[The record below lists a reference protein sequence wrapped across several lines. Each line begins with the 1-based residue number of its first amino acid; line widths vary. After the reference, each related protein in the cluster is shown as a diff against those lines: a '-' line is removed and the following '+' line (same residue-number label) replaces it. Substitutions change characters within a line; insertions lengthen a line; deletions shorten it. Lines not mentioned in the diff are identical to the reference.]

1 MSIALVLEGG
11 AKRGIYT
18 AGVLDVLLENNLI
31 ADGVIGVSAG
41 AIHGASY
48 VSGQIGRS
56 IRYYM
61 KHSNN
66 YKFMSLLN
74 WFLRGNVVD
83 TKFCYYE
90 LPEILDPFDHKTF
103 ENSKTK
109 FYAVCSNIET
119 GKSEYIHCT
128 ELRRSITYLRAS
140 ASLPV
145 FSKIVDIDGKKLL
158 DGGICDSI
166 PLKASKDMG
175 FDKNLVVLTRPLGYK
190 KKKSKFLR
198 FTKWV
203 YRKFPNFAKAIENRP
218 DMYNKQLEFVENEA
232 KNSQNT
238 LVIRP
243 SVDLGVKHMEKDL
256 NKVKM
261 MYELGRND
269 ALNILSELKKFWKKD
284 EK

>member
-18 AGVLDVLLENNLI
+18 AGVLDVLLENNLM
-31 ADGVIGVSAG
+31 ADTLIGVSAG

-48 VSGQIGRS
+48 VSKQVGRS

-61 KHSNN
+61 NYGNN
-66 YKFMSLLN
+66 YKFMSLRN
-74 WFLRGNVVD
+74 WILTGNVVD

-90 LPEILDPFDHKTF
+90 LPEVLDPFDHETF

-109 FYAVCSNIET
+109 FYAVCSNVET
-119 GKSEYIHCT
+119 GNAEYILCK
-128 ELRRSITYLRAS
+128 ELKRSITYLRAS

-145 FSKIVDIDGKKLL
+145 FSKIVEIDGKKLL

-166 PLKASKDMG
+166 PLKASMNMG
-175 FDKNLVVLTRPLGYK
+175 IDKNVVILTRPKGYK
-190 KKKSKFLR
+190 KKKSKFEA

-203 YRKFPNFAKAIENRP
+203 YRKFPNFAKAVENRA
-218 DMYNKQLEFVENEA
+218 DMYNKQLEFAEAEA
-232 KNSQNT
+232 KKSSNV
-238 LVIRP
+238 LIIRP
-243 SVDLGVKHMEKDL
+243 SIDLGVKRMEKDL

-261 MYELGRND
+261 MYELGRKD
-269 ALNILSELKKFWKKD
+269 ALDALENLKKLWGKD
-284 EK
+284 EN

>member
-1 MSIALVLEGG
+1 MSVALVLEGG

-18 AGVLDVLLENNLI
+18 AGVLDVLLENGLI
-31 ADGVIGVSAG
+31 ADQVVGVSAG

-66 YKFMSLLN
+66 YKFMSLRN
-74 WFLRGNVVD
+74 WLLTGNVVD

-90 LPEILDPFDHKTF
+90 LPEILDPFDHDTF
-103 ENSKTK
+103 EKAKTK

-119 GKSEYIHCT
+119 GKAEYIHCT

-145 FSKIVDIDGKKLL
+145 FSKIVEIDGKKLL

-166 PLKASKDMG
+166 PLEASQKMG
-175 FDKNLVVLTRPLGYK
+175 FEKNVVVLTRPEGYK
-190 KKKSKFLR
+190 KKKSKFDS
-198 FTKWV
+198 FSKWV
-203 YRKFPNFAKAIENRP
+203 YRKFPLFAQAIENRA
-218 DMYNKQLEFVENEA
+218 DMYNKQLEFVESEA
-232 KNSQNT
+232 KNSPNT
-238 LVIRP
+238 LIIRP
-243 SVDLGVKHMEKDL
+243 SVDLGVKRMEKDL
-256 NKVKM
+256 GKVKA
-261 MYELGRND
+261 MYELGRKD
-269 ALNILSELKKFWKKD
+269 ALSILDNLKEFWKQS
-284 EK
+284 

>member
-61 KHSNN
+61 KYSNN

-74 WFLRGNVVD
+74 WFLTGNVVD

-90 LPEILDPFDHKTF
+90 LPEKLDPFDHETF
-103 ENSKTK
+103 EKSKTK
-109 FYAVCSNIET
+109 FYAVCSNVET
-119 GKSEYIHCT
+119 GKAEYIHCT
-128 ELRRSITYLRAS
+128 ELKRSITYLRAS

-145 FSKIVDIDGKKLL
+145 FSKIVKIDDKKLL

-166 PLKASKDMG
+166 PLKASINLG
-175 FDKNLVVLTRPLGYK
+175 YNKNIVVLTRPKGYQ
-190 KKKSKFLR
+190 KKKSKFLT
-198 FTKWV
+198 FSKWV
-203 YRKFPNFAKAIENRP
+203 YRKFPNFANALENRHI
-218 DMYNKQLEFVENEA
+218 MYNEELDFIEKESRTSNNVLI
-232 KNSQNT
+232 
-238 LVIRP
+238 IRP
-243 SVDLGVKHMEKDL
+243 SIDLGVKHMEKDL
-256 NKVKM
+256 NKIKA
-261 MYELGRND
+261 MYELGRKD
-269 ALNILSELKKFWKKD
+269 ATKALEQIKGFWN
-284 EK
+284 

>member
-18 AGVLDVLLENNLI
+18 AGILDVLLENNLI
-31 ADGVIGVSAG
+31 ANGIIGVSAG

-74 WFLRGNVVD
+74 WILTGNVVD

-90 LPEILDPFDHKTF
+90 LPEKLDPFDHDTF
-103 ENSKTK
+103 EKVKTK
-109 FYAVCSNIET
+109 FYVVCSNVET
-119 GKSEYIHCT
+119 GKAEYIHCS
-128 ELRRSITYLRAS
+128 ELKRSITYLRAS

-145 FSKIVDIDGKKLL
+145 FSKIVEIDDKKLL

-166 PLKASKDMG
+166 PLKASMDMG
-175 FDKNLVVLTRPLGYK
+175 YDKHVVVLTRPKGYK
-190 KKKSKFLR
+190 KKKSKILALS
-198 FTKWV
+198 KWI
-203 YRKFPNFAKAIENRP
+203 YRKFPNFANALENRHI
-218 DMYNKQLEFVENEA
+218 MYNEELDFIEKE
-232 KNSQNT
+232 SQTSNNV
-238 LVIRP
+238 LIIRP

-256 NKVKM
+256 NKVRA
-261 MYELGRND
+261 MYELGRKD
-269 ALNILSELKKFWKKD
+269 ALEMLEKLKIFWTQN
-284 EK
+284 EN

>member
-74 WFLRGNVVD
+74 WFLTGNVVD

-90 LPEILDPFDHKTF
+90 LPEKLDPFDHETF
-103 ENSKTK
+103 EKSKTK

-119 GKSEYIHCT
+119 GKAEYVHCT
-128 ELRRSITYLRAS
+128 ELRRGITYLRAS

-145 FSKIVDIDGKKLL
+145 FSKIVEIDDKKLL

-166 PLKASKDMG
+166 PLKASINFG
-175 FDKNLVVLTRPLGYK
+175 YNKNIVVLTRPKGYQ
-190 KKKSKFLR
+190 KKKSKFL
-198 FTKWV
+198 TISKWV
-203 YRKFPNFAKAIENRP
+203 YRKFPNFTKALENRHI
-218 DMYNKQLEFVENEA
+218 MYNEELDFIEKE
-232 KNSQNT
+232 SQTSNNV
-238 LVIRP
+238 LIIRP

-256 NKVKM
+256 NKVRA
-261 MYELGRND
+261 MYELGRKD
-269 ALNILSELKKFWKKD
+269 TIEALEQIKKFWN
-284 EK
+284 

>member
-1 MSIALVLEGG
+1 MSVALVLEGG

-18 AGVLDVLLENNLI
+18 AGVLDVLLENGLI
-31 ADGVIGVSAG
+31 ADQVVGVSAG

-66 YKFMSLLN
+66 YKFMSLRN
-74 WFLRGNVVD
+74 WLLTGNVVD

-90 LPEILDPFDHKTF
+90 LPEILDPFDHDTF
-103 ENSKTK
+103 EKAKTK

-119 GKSEYIHCT
+119 GKAEYIHCT

-145 FSKIVDIDGKKLL
+145 FSKIVEIDGKKLL

-166 PLKASKDMG
+166 PLEASQKMG
-175 FDKNLVVLTRPLGYK
+175 FEKNVVVLTRPEGYK
-190 KKKSKFLR
+190 KKKSKFDR
-198 FTKWV
+198 FSKWV
-203 YRKFPNFAKAIENRP
+203 YRKFPLFAQAIENRA
-218 DMYNKQLEFVENEA
+218 DMYNRQLEFVESEA
-232 KNSQNT
+232 KNSPNT
-238 LVIRP
+238 LIIRP
-243 SVDLGVKHMEKDL
+243 SVDLGVKRMEKDL
-256 NKVKM
+256 GKVKA
-261 MYELGRND
+261 MYELGRKD
-269 ALNILSELKKFWKKD
+269 ALSILDNLKEFWKQS
-284 EK
+284 

>member
-1 MSIALVLEGG
+1 MSIGLVLEGG

-18 AGVLDVLLENNLI
+18 AGVLDVLAENNLV
-31 ADGVIGVSAG
+31 ADGVVGVSAG

-48 VSGQIGRS
+48 VSGQTGRS

-74 WFLRGNVVD
+74 WVLTGNVVN

-119 GKSEYIHCT
+119 GKAEYILCK
-128 ELRRSITYLRAS
+128 ELRRSIAYLRAS

-145 FSKIVDIDGKKLL
+145 FSKIVEIDDKKLL

-166 PLKASKDMG
+166 PLKASIDLG
-175 FDKNLVVLTRPLGYK
+175 YDKNIVVLTRPKGYK
-190 KKKSKFLR
+190 KKKSKFVE

-203 YRKFPNFAKAIENRP
+203 YRKFPYFAKAIENRP
-218 DMYNKQLEFVENEA
+218 DMYNNQLDFVENEA
-232 KNSQNT
+232 KKSNNV
-238 LVIRP
+238 LIIRP
-243 SVDLGVKHMEKDL
+243 SKDLGVKHIEKDL
-256 NKVKM
+256 NKVKA
-261 MYELGRND
+261 MYELGRKD
-269 ALNILSELKKFWKKD
+269 ALDALEQIKEFWI
-284 EK
+284 